1 MMFRRLCVQ
10 EISIPPR
17 KVSRIGRYPVHSPA
31 GRYFHST
38 KEGFKV
44 RGTAWEWGKE
54 NRFPFH
60 QGRFQGAFL
69 GKTFGDDCLFPFHQG
84 RFQGQLLVSDLG
96 PFVGFPFHQGRFQGP
111 PTHLRPHEN
120 PLFPFHQG
128 GFKADQQ
135 RRHPCLFSIAHR
147 SPRSPCRV
155 KRLRAPA
162 SKRLCSSPKRAS
174 TPRPFRAI
182 GGRRTAYKD
191 ILQKYKTCY
200 GVVKVQKVL
209 GRVTPQNP
217 YCRAPPPRP
226 RGTCSARYAKHKTK
240 HCRIASPK
248 FYGRPP

>member
-1 MMFRRLCVQ
+1 MVDRP
-10 EISIPPR
+10 IN
-17 KVSRIGRYPVHSPA
+17 KG
-31 GRYFHST
+31 FHST
-38 KEGFKV
+38 KEGFKA
-44 RGTAWEWGKE
+44 RPDTCICSSSSTSFHSTKE
-54 NRFPFH
+54 
-60 QGRFQGAFL
+60 
-69 GKTFGDDCLFPFHQG
+69 
-84 RFQGQLLVSDLG
+84 
-96 PFVGFPFHQGRFQGP
+96 
-111 PTHLRPHEN
+111 
-120 PLFPFHQG
+120 

-162 SKRLCSSPKRAS
+162 SKRLCVSPKRAS

-182 GGRRTAYKD
+182 GGRRTAYKN

-200 GVVKVQKVL
+200 GVVKVQKVP

>member
-1 MMFRRLCVQ
+1 MQGVQAIKKRGHKAPSLCTKPYTKPYTPQ
-10 EISIPPR
+10 KRNPINQ
-17 KVSRIGRYPVHSPA
+17 PVTTHYKSYK
-31 GRYFHST
+31 RST
-38 KEGFKV
+38 KE
-44 RGTAWEWGKE
+44 
-54 NRFPFH
+54 
-60 QGRFQGAFL
+60 
-69 GKTFGDDCLFPFHQG
+69 
-84 RFQGQLLVSDLG
+84 
-96 PFVGFPFHQGRFQGP
+96 
-111 PTHLRPHEN
+111 
-120 PLFPFHQG
+120 

-147 SPRSPCRV
+147 CPRSPCRV

-182 GGRRTAYKD
+182 GGRRTAYKN

-200 GVVKVQKVL
+200 GVVKVQKVP

>member
-1 MMFRRLCVQ
+1 MFRLQCCLHV
-10 EISIPPR
+10 SIPPR
-17 KVSRIGRYPVHSPA
+17 KVSRPPGYAPNTCPPFC
-31 GRYFHST
+31 FHST
-38 KEGFKV
+38 KEGFKEAGI
-44 RGTAWEWGKE
+44 RTAKSLAGSFHSTKE
-54 NRFPFH
+54 
-60 QGRFQGAFL
+60 
-69 GKTFGDDCLFPFHQG
+69 
-84 RFQGQLLVSDLG
+84 
-96 PFVGFPFHQGRFQGP
+96 
-111 PTHLRPHEN
+111 
-120 PLFPFHQG
+120 

-147 SPRSPCRV
+147 CPRSPCRV

-182 GGRRTAYKD
+182 GGRRTAYKN

-200 GVVKVQKVL
+200 GVVKVQKVP
-209 GRVTPQNP
+209 GRVTPQSP